1 MDRAQKGRAAVAGLV
16 SVGLAL
22 GITEFLAGLITGVP
36 SLITAVGSLFI
47 PIIPPALEDFAIR
60 TFGTSDKFV
69 LNLTTLI
76 GTLAFGAYVGT
87 VYWESKRAGTG
98 IWIGFTLFGLFAAV
112 MQPLVSTTTTLVCL
126 ALGSGLGWM
135 ALGWLKEADDTLVR
149 IRKAQDNG
157 AEIAV
162 PGVARAVALSRRRFA
177 GSLAGVGVAGLVAA
191 ATGRSL
197 LAGRTKIDYDAIAL
211 PMPMTEVAPVG
222 PSNAFGVPGLT
233 PIVVPNEDFYRIDTA
248 LTIPRIDPE
257 NWTLKIT
264 GLVDREV
271 EFTYEDI
278 LAMDLVEAYVTLSCV
293 SNVVGGDLVGNAK
306 WLGVRLSDLLD
317 RAGVKPEAAQIVGR
331 SVDNWTGGFPVELAY
346 DGRDCLLAVGMNG
359 EVLPA
364 RSGFPARL
372 VIPGLYGYVSATKW
386 ITEIE
391 LTTWDGFDGY
401 WIPRGWSK
409 EGPIKT
415 QSRIDVPQRSATIV
429 PGLTPVAGVAWAPHL
444 GIQRVEVRVNDG
456 DWVEAEIS
464 SPLSDDAWVQWVAPL
479 DLQEG
484 THLIECR
491 ATDGTGTTQSPEYV
505 APRPDG
511 AEGYD
516 VIRVTARA

>member
-22 GITEFLAGLITGVP
+22 GITEFLAGLISGVP
-36 SLITAVGSLFI
+36 SLITAVGSIFI
-47 PIIPPALEDFAIR
+47 PIVPPALEDFAIE

-69 LNLTTLI
+69 LNMTTLA
-76 GTLAFGAYVGT
+76 GTLAFGAFAGIQ
-87 VYWESKRAGTG
+87 YWKSRRTGRG
-98 IWIGFTLFGLFAAV
+98 IWIGFTLFGFFAAV
-112 MQPLVSTTTTLVCL
+112 MQPLVSTSTTLVCL
-126 ALGSGLGWM
+126 ALGSGLGYL
-135 ALGWLKEADDTLVR
+135 ALTKFHEADATLER
-149 IRKAQDNG
+149 IREAQDNG
-157 AEIAV
+157 AQIAD
-162 PGVARAVALSRRRFA
+162 PGAARAVALSRRRFV

-191 ATGRSL
+191 ATGRAL
-197 LAGRTKIDYDAIAL
+197 LAGRTRIDYDAIAL
-211 PMPMTEVAPVG
+211 PMPMTEAPPVTAA
-222 PSNAFGVPGLT
+222 NFFGVDGLT
-233 PIVVPNEDFYRIDTA
+233 PIIVPNEDFYRIDTA

-257 NWTLKIT
+257 QWTLKIT

-293 SNVVGGDLVGNAK
+293 SNRVGGDLVGNAK
-306 WLGVRLSDLLD
+306 WLGVPLSQLLD
-317 RAGVKPEAAQIVGR
+317 RAGVQPEAAQIVGR
-331 SVDNWTGGFPVELAY
+331 SVDNWTGGFPLDIAY

-386 ITEIE
+386 LTEIQ

-415 QSRIDVPQRSATIV
+415 QSRIDVPQRSATV
-429 PGLTPVAGVAWAPHL
+429 PPGSTVVAGVAWAPHR
-444 GIQRVEVRVNDG
+444 GIAKVEVRDNDG
-456 DWVEAEIS
+456 DWVEAELS
-464 SPLSDDAWVQWVAPL
+464 SPLSDDAWVQWVADM
-479 DLQEG
+479 DLAEG
-484 THLIECR
+484 SHLLEVR
-491 ATDGTGTTQSPEYV
+491 ATDGDGITQSPEYV

-516 VIRVTARA
+516 VIRVNARA